1 MMNMKSLI
9 IFIFFS
15 CFTISVFSQEEEND
29 GADTVGISGYIS
41 PFFQITNM
49 IKQSYFVGG
58 TGAIFLDQN
67 FFLGGFG
74 TTMSN
79 YFKTEKGKYAGNELD
94 LGGGGI
100 IMGYIFYHAKKIHP
114 VVTLWGGGGSISISD
129 ANKVR
134 NKDAYDDFLLI
145 NGTLELEYR
154 PLKFLSMGVGVQYQK
169 VSGLFLDGYS
179 EKDFSGPGFYFN
191 IKAGLFQ

>member
-1 MMNMKSLI
+1 MKSLVI
-9 IFIFFS
+9 LIFLSFYS
-15 CFTISVFSQEEEND
+15 FTAFCQDDDTDN
-29 GADTVGISGYIS
+29 ADSSGISGYIS
-41 PFFQITNM
+41 PFFQVSKL
-49 IKQSYFVGG
+49 IKQSYFIGG

-79 YFKTEKGKYAGNELD
+79 YFKTEKGKYSGNELD

-100 IMGYIFYHAKKIHP
+100 IMGYVFYHAKKIHP
-114 VVTLWGGGGSISISD
+114 VLTLWGGGGSISVSD

-134 NKDAYDDFLLI
+134 NKEAYDEFLII
-145 NGTLELEYR
+145 NGSLELEYR
-154 PLKFLSMGVGVQYQK
+154 PLKFLSIGAGVQYQK
-169 VSGLFLDGYS
+169 VSGLLLDGYS
-179 EKDFSGPGFYFN
+179 EGDFSGPGVYFN